1 MQVIDLMMHPGGAA
15 ADGPE
20 SSAGASLR
28 AAQQQVHAQQDAT
41 AAGEED
47 DFGDGSSRGSGSEYD
62 SESDDEMDL
71 SELQALVGEGV
82 GPDTPLS
89 VILGMLTGTPE
100 VRGLTPHIG
109 APEQQQGGNDDIGPR
124 VLFADD

>member
-1 MQVIDLMMHPGGAA
+1 MQVIDLMMHPSAA
-15 ADGPE
+15 AVLGPE
-20 SSAGASLR
+20 SSACASWR
-28 AAQQQVHAQQDAT
+28 AAQQDAT
-41 AAGEED
+41 AADEQEGD
-47 DFGDGSSRGSGSEYD
+47 VGDGSSRGLGSEYD

-100 VRGLTPHIG
+100 VCGLTPQFG
-109 APEQQQGGNDDIGPR
+109 APEQQQAGNDDIGPR